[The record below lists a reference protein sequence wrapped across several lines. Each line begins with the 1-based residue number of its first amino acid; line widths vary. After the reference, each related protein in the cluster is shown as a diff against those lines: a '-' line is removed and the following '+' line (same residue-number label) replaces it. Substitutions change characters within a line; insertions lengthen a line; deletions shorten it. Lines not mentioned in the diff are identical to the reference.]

1 MQILGDQ
8 SAPGTLELELP
19 ESKLDRRLIR
29 CSARGRKRSATTTSS
44 GAGTVR
50 REKFENPMMMMRE
63 REREGETP
71 REQKTMTSGSKS
83 DLSSL
88 FLLKRKR

>member
-63 REREGETP
+63 RERERGRDSE
-71 REQKTMTSGSKS
+71 RAKND
-83 DLSSL
+83 DLR
-88 FLLKRKR
+88 FKK